1 MQRIKTT
8 RLKCTVLYLWF
19 GISPCRK
26 NHLVV
31 LLFWINYTYIVMKWN
46 WEDIGFAASNFGK
59 TFKRIIESIYL
70 TSFVLQKYLSK
81 KGTLKEA
88 KIQYLENIWGG
99 IVTIFNM
106 KRKLE
111 LSISLPFNK
120 FALNLPS
127 NSEPVER
134 ASFSIKSTS
143 CHLPI
148 PSMMVLSSTNKN
160 PLKCQ

>member
-1 MQRIKTT
+1 M
-8 RLKCTVLYLWF
+8 
-19 GISPCRK
+19 
-26 NHLVV
+26 
-31 LLFWINYTYIVMKWN
+31 
-46 WEDIGFAASNFGK
+46 
-59 TFKRIIESIYL
+59 
-70 TSFVLQKYLSK
+70 

-134 ASFSIKSTS
+134 ASFSIKSTN
-143 CHLPI
+143 CHLPVI
-148 PSMMVLSSTNKN
+148 Y
-160 PLKCQ
+160 QYRQ